1 MRSSKNLK
9 LYNWQLF
16 ILKNVTSTMDEI
28 KKECYKSDLNTILMA
43 YIQSNGRGRNNN
55 KWISNLGNR

>member
-1 MRSSKNLK
+1 MRTSKKLK

-43 YIQSNGRGRNNN
+43 YIQ
-55 KWISNLGNR
+55 